1 MLSCG
6 TEEVKAKNADE
17 AIRLAAGK
25 SFTLK
30 AENFV
35 IEGKREPDKEELEH
49 VVSA

>member
-35 IEGKREPDKEELEH
+35 IEGKREPDQEELKH